1 MNSYSLER
9 VDLKLKIGE
18 DAYAILK
25 LEGIVTQEAIAPL
38 VALLQLQ
45 QDSFPTKQMRTSD

>member
-1 MNSYSLER
+1 MNNYSLER

-25 LEGIVTQEAIAPL
+25 FEGIVTQEAIVKL

>member
-1 MNSYSLER
+1 MNSYSFER

-18 DAYAILK
+18 DAYAILNF
-25 LEGIVTQEAIAPL
+25 EGIVTQEAIALL